1 MKIIKIF
8 STLILLVCVSWFAY
22 SWYTREKWTY
32 RKKCADCEALENQKQ
47 ERLIGTIKIL
57 PNGKT
62 VFTDQLLNLN
72 YNLKPCDVTCENKKL
87 LPFDKIGVVDY
98 TTKKNIY
105 FDIEGKYSSEKD
117 EFVYSS
123 IIVLNERKFVN
134 TKNTSI
140 LTYDEMKEKY
150 TALEEET
157 FLLNASHYAGLREFL
172 PHYFTQKQLRQPILI
187 KEATYET
194 SDSTLITIWF
204 MEKQKQWQP
213 IEKYEWKKGTEF

>member
-1 MKIIKIF
+1 M
-8 STLILLVCVSWFAY
+8 
-22 SWYTREKWTY
+22 
-32 RKKCADCEALENQKQ
+32 
-47 ERLIGTIKIL
+47 
-57 PNGKT
+57 
-62 VFTDQLLNLN
+62 
-72 YNLKPCDVTCENKKL
+72 
-87 LPFDKIGVVDY
+87 PFDKIGVVDY

-105 FDIEGKYSSEKD
+105 FDIEGKYNSEKG

-123 IIVLNERKFVN
+123 IMVLNERKFVDA
-134 TKNTSI
+134 KNISI

-172 PHYFTQKQLRQPILI
+172 PHYFTQKQLKQPIPI

-204 MEKQKQWQP
+204 MEKQKQWQS
-213 IEKYEWKKGTEF
+213 IKKYEWKKGTEF